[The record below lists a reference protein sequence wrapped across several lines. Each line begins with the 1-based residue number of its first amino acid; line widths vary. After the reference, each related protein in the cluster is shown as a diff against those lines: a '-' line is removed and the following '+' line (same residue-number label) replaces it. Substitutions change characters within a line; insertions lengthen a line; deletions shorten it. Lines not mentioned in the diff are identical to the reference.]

1 MSTRSHDIAWAA
13 PGPLLAA
20 GQGLGRPALLR
31 FATDDFIERLQAVLA
46 EAPSRLAAFRA
57 LPETWREP
65 MALPTVAEGA
75 PAPPLSAAA
84 QKLRRLI
91 AGREAVPQATGGSAG
106 PLKLY
111 QPSQMRH
118 YLVAAMLV
126 CRLPGLPDR
135 EIDLA
140 AGDRA
145 GFVLRRLLPPGP
157 APDPK
162 LDPPPFNP
170 ATWQEYAWVP
180 GPDGPSW
187 QQLPDPLEAPA
198 GEERLPAFPMRYAEA
213 DGRNRRLLAG
223 SVPTGRR
230 EAYIGAPVARADAA
244 TGRVVTPAPAPKT
257 ARLMLLRADVIE
269 PWRRLIDLAD
279 QTKLRLWNDLGGDT
293 ETRSAAA
300 TAIGQARDQ
309 IQTASWY
316 ILLDLHDLLKKH
328 LPKVVNAISGTPAS
342 LSHAEQALVDAMR
355 DMKIPTGLAGALET
369 GGYAAKSVA
378 TSLADALASI
388 DAARTGL
395 EAVVAEFARTTPPTR
410 DPQWPSFLFP
420 LADPDPNHLF
430 FNAPGTQPVLGAAD
444 GIDPDLA
451 LEEPEAR
458 QDQQDCVTALEA
470 LIIRAMPDAS
480 PAPDPAPMPAA
491 CAGQE
496 PRDARFVMRPVLDR
510 PVCAPFHSSLVGP
523 GTEPFRIAGFFD
535 SDAPARPVRIGLPLD
550 ITPAGLRR
558 FDKKA
563 VVTLSDALCGQL
575 HRMRGLGLGDLVL
588 SVLPWPFHKP
598 LKRAGGAPCTSSS
611 DPSLSLGLVCSLSIP
626 IITLCALILLI
637 IMVTLFDII
646 FRWIPWFIMCLPVPG
661 LRAKGPK

>member
-13 PGPLLAA
+13 PGPLLAT

-46 EAPSRLAAFRA
+46 EAPARLAAFRA

-65 MALPTVAEGA
+65 MALPTAAEGA

-91 AGREAVPQATGGSAG
+91 AGRQAVPQATGGSAG

-157 APDPK
+157 APDPRAE
-162 LDPPPFNP
+162 PPRFDA

-187 QQLPDPLEAPA
+187 QQLADPLEAPA
-198 GEERLPAFPMRYAEA
+198 GEERLPAFPMRYSEA

-269 PWRRLIDLAD
+269 PWRRLIDLAW
-279 QTKLRLWNDLGGDT
+279 QTQIRFWNDLRVT
-293 ETRSAAA
+293 ERQTNAEK
-300 TAIGQARDQ
+300 AIGQARDQ

-316 ILLDLHDLLKKH
+316 ILLDLYDLLKKH
-328 LPKVVNAISGTPAS
+328 LPQVVNAINGTSAS
-342 LSHAEQALVDAMR
+342 LSPAEQALLFAMR
-355 DMKIPTGLAGALET
+355 DMKIPPGLAGALQT
-369 GGYAAKSVA
+369 GGYAAPSVA
-378 TSLADALASI
+378 TSLANALFSI
-388 DAARTGL
+388 NAARAGL

-420 LADPDPNHLF
+420 LADPDPDHLF
-430 FNAPGTQPVLGAAD
+430 FTVPSAQPVLGAAD

-458 QDQQDCVTALEA
+458 QTQQDRVTALEA
-470 LIIRAMPDAS
+470 LIIRALPDAS

-491 CAGQE
+491 RAGQE
-496 PRDARFVMRPVLDR
+496 PRDAWFVMRPVLDR
-510 PVCAPFHSSLVGP
+510 PGCAPFHTALVGP

-598 LKRAGGAPCTSSS
+598 LDRAGGAPCTSR
-611 DPSLSLGLVCSLSIP
+611 DASLSLGLVCSLSIP